1 MSKLDLS
8 WIFKTLVDL
17 LKIPSAYHTL
27 KTYPEEAQKSQA
39 IGIRGLIWLIVA
51 IVAGP
56 LAILMFK
63 WALGLFSTGA
73 VLGGIFLIIISI
85 IIGLYTVITGF
96 LNGLLCSIY
105 QLKLNKRPLGWV
117 DLVLTI
123 LLVLEIVFI
132 IFLQTRP

>member
-1 MSKLDLS
+1 MAKLDLS
-8 WIFKTLVDL
+8 WLFKTLLDL

-56 LAILMFK
+56 LAISMFK
-63 WALGLFSTGA
+63 WAFGLFSTGA
-73 VLGGIFLIIISI
+73 VLGGIFLIIISV